1 MTPQQLF
8 DLSGKTALVTG
19 GATGIGRMAAEAL
32 VGAGAKVLIA
42 SRSGDACEAVAAEL
56 NAMDLPGS
64 AEGFSGDVGTEEGG
78 ELAST
83 PRTLALITHLVVQH
97 VWFNLHLEQDND
109 GIESSN
115 DKKKQ

>member
-1 MTPQQLF
+1 MELPAWPGV
-8 DLSGKTALVTG
+8 DLGPTVFT
-19 GATGIGRMAAEAL
+19 
-32 VGAGAKVLIA
+32 VVLQA
-42 SRSGDACEAVAAEL
+42 
-56 NAMDLPGS
+56 
-64 AEGFSGDVGTEEGG
+64 GDVGTEEGG
-78 ELAST
+78 KLAST